1 MKRSNLRTFLDG
13 MLSGVSMGMWSM
25 YITSRD
31 IEEFNKEMRE
41 IMANYQKSNS
51 HI

>member
-1 MKRSNLRTFLDG
+1 MKRSNLGTILDG
-13 MLSGVSMGMWSM
+13 MLGALTFGIYHMI
-25 YITSRD
+25 ITNRD